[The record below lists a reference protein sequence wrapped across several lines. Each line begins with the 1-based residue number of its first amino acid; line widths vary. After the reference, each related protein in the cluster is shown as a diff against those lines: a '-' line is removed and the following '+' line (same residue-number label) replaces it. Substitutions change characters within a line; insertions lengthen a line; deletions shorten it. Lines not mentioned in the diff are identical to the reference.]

1 MARRLIVHPSDFS
14 AAARPA
20 FAAAIEMAQATRST
34 LVLMHV
40 LNPAMPPVLGDEYI
54 SPPTYAQF
62 LQVSRTWAR
71 RQLDRLTARARAS
84 RVRAVSI
91 IREGA
96 EADQIVRLARS
107 RRASMIVMG
116 THGRTGV
123 GRVILGSVAAR
134 VLSLAPCPVLTVRG
148 R

>member
-14 AAARPA
+14 AASRAA
-20 FAAAIEMAQATRST
+20 FAAAIQMAKATGST

-54 SPPTYAQF
+54 SPPTYQQF
-62 LQVSRTWAR
+62 QKAARTWAL
-71 RQLDRLTARARAS
+71 RQLGRLTARARAA
-84 RVRAVSI
+84 RVRAVPI

-96 EADQIVRLARS
+96 EAEQIARVARS
-107 RRASMIVMG
+107 RGASMIVMG

-134 VLSLAPCPVLTVRG
+134 LLSRAPCPVLTVRG